1 MELTRLPDPAT
12 NAVFCT
18 ECLINKC
25 LISKGILQLLV
36 FDAELDLMLDYFQRF
51 IYVNQVCFLV
61 EQSAEVFDL
70 DSQQ

>member
-12 NAVFCT
+12 DTVFRT
-18 ECLINKC
+18 ECLINKR

-36 FDAELDLMLDYFQRF
+36 FDAELDLVLDYFQRF
-51 IYVNQVCFLV
+51 IYVNQVRFLV